1 MLSFPVKKGTGSELT
16 ISSPKRTGRARDVHL
31 RLQRSA
37 RQTPRLTGF
46 TLIEL
51 LVVIAIIGLL
61 IALVTAVAS
70 KAIGQQKTRNTQ
82 QIMQNVML
90 ALEQFATEDPLGKV
104 YADSFGNYPPYQ
116 LANCRER
123 DSVAKALEYVPPAP
137 SGGVSNNNLL
147 SDRLARDLGCE
158 SAGDKDRWVV
168 IGPEVN
174 PPPSGYPDGH
184 DDARALYTY
193 LKLFSPDSLRL
204 IPDEYSKPL
213 YPQLPAIDRSYV
225 NSQGNGASQGTLGA
239 EDVLAIHDA
248 WGVPLDYMLYVK
260 VEWGLIKNPIT
271 GAQRT
276 GYRVVER
283 KPALRS
289 LGIEREVYDAV
300 VSAAL
305 TPSDRDFD
313 SSKWLF
319 SESLSIPVA
328 GLADYDTG
336 ELDSNGWA
344 RAVGLAED
352 YAYRP
357 ADDVEEP

>member
-1 MLSFPVKKGTGSELT
+1 MLPR
-16 ISSPKRTGRARDVHL
+16 I
-31 RLQRSA
+31 RS
-37 RQTPRLTGF
+37 TCHPWPLGF

-90 ALEQFATEDPLGKV
+90 ALEQFATEDPLGEV
-104 YADSFGNYPPYQ
+104 YDETFGSYPPYQ
-116 LANCRER
+116 LANCRVIG
-123 DSVAKALEYVPPAP
+123 SVARALEDLPPAP
-137 SGGVSNNNLL
+137 RGTSRDNLL
-147 SDRLARDLGCE
+147 SDRLARDLGCP
-158 SAGDKDRWVV
+158 SASEKDGWVF
-168 IGPEVN
+168 IGPEAN

-184 DDARALYTY
+184 DDARGLYTY

-204 IPDEYSKPL
+204 IPEEYSKPL
-213 YPQLPAIDRSYV
+213 YPQLAGADRSRV
-225 NSQGNGASQGTLGA
+225 NRGGPTSPAWGQPGSTW

-260 VEWGLIKNPIT
+260 VEWGLIKDQIT

-283 KPALRS
+283 RPALRS

-300 VSAAL
+300 VSAAP
-305 TPSDRDFD
+305 TPADREFD
-313 SSKWLF
+313 PSKWLF
-319 SESLSIPVA
+319 SESLGRPVA
-328 GLADYDTG
+328 TLIDHDTG
-336 ELDSNGWA
+336 ELQSNGWA

-352 YAYRP
+352 YAYLP
-357 ADDVEEP
+357 KDDVEEP